1 LWARWNGELDQ
12 RYTLGIEEELMLL
25 EPDVIALVALI
36 QSLARLELEGESP
49 LALPGPEVLA
59 ENRFRA
65 ARDGMDAR
73 LIDPTARCLIPV
85 RESLDAL
92 LAECRPHA
100 LALACADAL
109 DDVPRLA
116 AANGADRQRA
126 VVAGDGRL
134 DRLVAKLADRFLAP
148 ARLPASGLAA

>member
-49 LALPGPEVLA
+49 LAVPGPEVLA

-65 ARDGMDAR
+65 ARDG
-73 LIDPTARCLIPV
+73 
-85 RESLDAL
+85 
-92 LAECRPHA
+92 PHA
-100 LALACADAL
+100 LALARADAL

-148 ARLPASGLAA
+148 ARLAASGLAA